1 MVMRRNTPTIRFIT
15 LEHDPQKLNQSAA
28 GTVRF
33 TEKYVTMIGHSKNTS
48 LNI

>member
-1 MVMRRNTPTIRFIT
+1 MLKIFMNNMVMRRNTPTIRFIT

-33 TEKYVTMIGHSKNTS
+33 TASM
-48 LNI
+48 LQ